1 MQDTQN
7 KEVKQD
13 SQRKSCVF
21 YRSFFEAIEGL
32 PKKHQLNLYRSIF
45 KYSLDFQEPELNGL
59 EVMAWTLI
67 RPQLDANIIKWQN
80 GCKGGEH
87 GIKGK
92 EHGKKGG
99 RRRINNPPK
108 YPPKNGANIPPEN
121 PRNVECR
128 MSNVE
133 GNQRFL
139 KDLKENEASHA
150 SWAEGLYMQLGL
162 KPGKLAELLV
172 GFSGHLQ
179 TLSKV
184 HTTLEEFKQHFR
196 NWLFTEDRNRRLE
209 EHKRPKAGML

>member
-7 KEVKQD
+7 KEVIQD
-13 SQRKSCVF
+13 KKRKSCIF
-21 YRSFFEAIEGL
+21 YRSFFEAIEAV
-32 PKKHQLNLYRSIF
+32 PEENQLSLYRAIF
-45 KYSLDFQEPELNGL
+45 KYSLDFTEMDLDGL
-59 EVMAWTLI
+59 EAVAWLLI
-67 RPQLDANIIKWQN
+67 KPQLDANIRKYKN
-80 GCKGGEH
+80 GCRGAEH
-87 GIKGK
+87 GL
-92 EHGKKGG
+92 KGG
-99 RRRINNPPK
+99 RPKTPKKPLANPTLTP
-108 YPPKNGANIPPEN
+108 
-121 PRNVECR
+121 NVND
-128 MSNVE
+128 NVNDNVLI

-150 SWAEGLYMQLGL
+150 SWAEALYMQLGL

-209 EHKRPKAGML
+209 EYKRPKAGML